1 MGRPKKNM
9 MNKKFKNSRIKK
21 CMSGKT
27 AYIKAKFIRRLNNFA
42 EVYNFHVLLF
52 FKTCVMYKL
61 FKI

>member
-1 MGRPKKNM
+1 M

-42 EVYNFHVLLF
+42 EVYKFHVLLF

>member
-1 MGRPKKNM
+1 MGRPKK
-9 MNKKFKNSRIKK
+9 KYDEQKVQK

-42 EVYNFHVLLF
+42 EVYKFHVLLF